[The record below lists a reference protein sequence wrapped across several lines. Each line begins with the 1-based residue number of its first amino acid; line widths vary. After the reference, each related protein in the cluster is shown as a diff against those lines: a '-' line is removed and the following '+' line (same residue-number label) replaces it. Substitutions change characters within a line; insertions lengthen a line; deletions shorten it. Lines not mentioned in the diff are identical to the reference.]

1 MHVHVQNEWFLIK
14 FKEIRLKT
22 GWKREG
28 GLPCAHGPVRRVTT
42 KHHKLHKQVMCCF
55 YPNTLFYTLNTFFFC
70 WDPWAKEVSLQT
82 ILCEMLL
89 TCIYCDWL
97 STLIIG
103 ISVPT
108 GGFQFL
114 CSQAFSKCWQ
124 RPRKHYLLRGLLLE
138 LLVHVTHTKR
148 ERERESI
155 FSYSNIDKLTVERQ
169 EMERQCFPPVLQHCT
184 WIVDGTHTPVKLYP
198 SRNEEI
204 KHYYSFKFKKITCT
218 QHPGIFSIVL
228 SVLSHRQ
235 RPQIE
240 AQKGNAA
247 RTSNDPKRVDEALS
261 GPEGPEWWEQWV
273 LQSHQNRDA
282 GKVRFT
288 SSLASLC
295 CFNQCAII
303 VWWWGVW
310 EGGWW
315 SCVVVLDVVFLV
327 PCWSG
332 AQTFRTF
339 GHWQRWLRS
348 SSPLRLVLRV
358 VGNGVPGKHPLPLI
372 RGSRCLLTC
381 CAKLVWS
388 FFGCH
393 CLSSPTWCCLC
404 FVGRAFLMVVVLSPL
419 VVGGCYVSSRTK
431 ELGRRQNVRARILC
445 CKRVGH
451 FGFCCCEHLQQTHS
465 LHNDQVCVP
474 PSGEA
479 SSKGTLL
486 TWLNITSTLPGA
498 LGRFLSLFIH
508 VYHITGNFTIPDS
521 VCTPQ

>member
-184 WIVDGTHTPVKLYP
+184 WIGRWYTYSSGALPKSQWRNQTLLLFQVQKNNLHSTPRYFFYCSVCIKPPTETANWSTKRECGEDEQRSEESRWSSLWTWRTGVVGTVSSSISSKPGRWKSAIYL
-198 SRNEEI
+198 I
-204 KHYYSFKFKKITCT
+204 F
-218 QHPGIFSIVL
+218 GIFVL
-228 SVLSHRQ
+228 
-235 RPQIE
+235 
-240 AQKGNAA
+240 
-247 RTSNDPKRVDEALS
+247 
-261 GPEGPEWWEQWV
+261 
-273 LQSHQNRDA
+273 
-282 GKVRFT
+282 F
-288 SSLASLC
+288 
-295 CFNQCAII
+295 
-303 VWWWGVW
+303 
-310 EGGWW
+310 
-315 SCVVVLDVVFLV
+315 
-327 PCWSG
+327 
-332 AQTFRTF
+332 
-339 GHWQRWLRS
+339 
-348 SSPLRLVLRV
+348 
-358 VGNGVPGKHPLPLI
+358 
-372 RGSRCLLTC
+372 
-381 CAKLVWS
+381 
-388 FFGCH
+388 
-393 CLSSPTWCCLC
+393 
-404 FVGRAFLMVVVLSPL
+404 
-419 VVGGCYVSSRTK
+419 
-431 ELGRRQNVRARILC
+431 
-445 CKRVGH
+445 
-451 FGFCCCEHLQQTHS
+451 
-465 LHNDQVCVP
+465 
-474 PSGEA
+474 
-479 SSKGTLL
+479 
-486 TWLNITSTLPGA
+486 
-498 LGRFLSLFIH
+498 
-508 VYHITGNFTIPDS
+508 
-521 VCTPQ
+521 